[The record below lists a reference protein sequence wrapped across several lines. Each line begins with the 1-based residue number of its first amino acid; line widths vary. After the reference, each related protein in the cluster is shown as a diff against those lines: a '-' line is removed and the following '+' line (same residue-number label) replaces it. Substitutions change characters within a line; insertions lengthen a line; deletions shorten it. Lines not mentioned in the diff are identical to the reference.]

1 MVCFQIP
8 RNSEQLNSG
17 LFKFVNHNNRFS
29 KGAMG
34 EMTVQ
39 VLLAGFSAI
48 IILNSIFFGLVL
60 IFNSKGLL
68 KNQLLGFL
76 LFGIALR
83 TGKSILMLLI
93 PHVPDSVPA
102 IGLVGMGAIGPLF
115 YFYTLNLLGQRWSRQ
130 NLLHFAFSIAMGL
143 TLPFASDQLVFWLYF
158 FSALQMATYVSITG
172 RLIFQ
177 NRQLD
182 DETFRWLRLL
192 LISISLIWAVYAIQL
207 FYQQLVVYLTGTV
220 VASLSLFVVLYVSLR
235 SNRIFSKTK
244 KLQKREVYDDVRLLI
259 DDMMSGKKMF
269 TDGSLT
275 LSKLAQA
282 LRIKPYVLSGVL
294 NDHYGQS
301 FPEFVNSYRIR
312 EAQVMLRSAK
322 HQMYSI
328 EAIAYDCGFNTPSAF
343 YTSFK
348 KITKL
353 TPTEYRDKSV
363 AEVIRN

>member
-1 MVCFQIP
+1 
-8 RNSEQLNSG
+8 
-17 LFKFVNHNNRFS
+17 
-29 KGAMG
+29 
-34 EMTVQ
+34 MTVK

-68 KNQLLGFL
+68 KNRLLGFL

-93 PHVPDSVPA
+93 PHLPDSVPA
-102 IGLVGMGAIGPLF
+102 IGLIGMGAIGPLF
-115 YFYTLNLLGQRWSRQ
+115 YFYTLNLRGHQWSRQ
-130 NLLHFAFSIAMGL
+130 NLVHFAFSMATGL

-158 FSALQMATYVSITG
+158 FSALQMATYVSITS

-192 LISISLIWAVYAIQL
+192 TVSISLIWAVYAIQL
-207 FYQQLVVYLTGTV
+207 FYQQLWVYLTGTV
-220 VASLSLFVVLYVSLR
+220 IASLSLFAMLYVGLQ
-235 SNRIFSKTK
+235 SNRIFTKTK
-244 KLQKREVYDDVRLLI
+244 KLQKREIYDDVKLMI
-259 DDMMSGKKMF
+259 EDMMSNRKMF

-275 LSKLAQA
+275 LSKFAHA
-282 LRIKPYVLSGVL
+282 LKIKPYVLSGVL

-312 EAQVMLRSAK
+312 EAQVMLRSEK

-348 KITKL
+348 KVTKL
-353 TPTEYRDKSV
+353 TPAEYRDKKM
-363 AEVIRN
+363 AEVVRG

>member
-1 MVCFQIP
+1 
-8 RNSEQLNSG
+8 
-17 LFKFVNHNNRFS
+17 
-29 KGAMG
+29 
-34 EMTVQ
+34 MTVQ